1 MSGAIL
7 ATSGAREV
15 TKLRALEMS
24 FNRGEEREIWTRLVT
39 KSDIKAI
46 YKYIMGRYFTHIYI

>member
-46 YKYIMGRYFTHIYI
+46 YKQILSRWFTYLYI